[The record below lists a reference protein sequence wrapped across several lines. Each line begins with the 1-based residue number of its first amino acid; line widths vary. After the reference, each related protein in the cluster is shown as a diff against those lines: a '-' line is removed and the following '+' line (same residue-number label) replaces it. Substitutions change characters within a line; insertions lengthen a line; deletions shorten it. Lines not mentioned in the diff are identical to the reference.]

1 MSSTDLLAAILLLS
15 LSHWLAFQLGS
26 NLTLKLIL
34 MRIRS
39 DNIVF
44 LDEAD
49 EDPDLTDSA
58 MGNDSDTIVQEV
70 KR

>member
-1 MSSTDLLAAILLLS
+1 
-15 LSHWLAFQLGS
+15 
-26 NLTLKLIL
+26 